1 MKKLLPLIC
10 LFYASFSF
18 SQQHVLPE
26 RLVKAFCPED
36 YTIAGDVTVKSEL
49 DKDDFYEITLDY
61 DGEQKSFKLKPL
73 TFPNFKA
80 KFKRVFGEI
89 IKAKAN
95 GNIIPSDSLVDNHI
109 ALLFSQIV
117 TYQNSEEERPEVA
130 KIYLKENIPVYYY
143 KSGAV
148 DKNFEAEL
156 TEVQV
161 EISFFGGFIEKM
173 QVNGKIGNTP
183 VTFNNKY
190 SIGISSTKNIQQ
202 LNEYRLFTGERF
214 TETEFNQKMIPAS
227 KKIAFSN
234 ELKES
239 KDELLKAINQYTV
252 VNDKYKEKKAQIDS
266 LIALKKTTKDLDV
279 YKDLEVKIENNQI
292 SLKQIEVAQ
301 KESLGILEVKK
312 MQFNDIE
319 KNEKKDTVSQE
330 TNPSEDEESLM
341 IYVSDVIRYV
351 KKVDVNANDIS
362 PVPQLVILDQ
372 NQKETKL
379 YREESSKLF
388 EAVVFTDFLGVF
400 DEENPNGIIQT
411 EVTKRFNLNTKR
423 GDTKWYHK
431 LFIIP
436 MFFEGIGFL
445 QYFDAQFQFSK
456 IEKSNKFLLPSV
468 YNGID
473 GSGNP
478 FSENYY
484 SPLSLYQY
492 RNYSIGGNLTLFFLE
507 NQNAKINGTLDT
519 GFLFGRSGIKEN
531 VDQEDGD
538 FLNNLEIPI
547 EFKLQILPEKRFS
560 FFMSDRL
567 SWFEIFDS
575 NINLKSIEDNK
586 LVSKNRFL
594 NTFNVGMNLDI
605 SSSGKLFLRY
615 KLIHELDNINTNFS
629 QLQFGYSFYLL
640 QKNGLKKKD

>member
-1 MKKLLPLIC
+1 MKKLVLFIC
-10 LFYASFSF
+10 LFYANFSF
-18 SQQHVLPE
+18 SQQHVLAE
-26 RLVKAFCPED
+26 KLVKEFCPD
-36 YTIAGDVTVKSEL
+36 SHAIAGDIIVKSEL

-73 TFPNFKA
+73 TFPSFKA
-80 KFKRVFGEI
+80 KFKRVFGEL

-95 GNIIPSDSLVDNHI
+95 DVKTPEDNKVDKEI

-130 KIYLKENIPVYYY
+130 KIYLKEHIPVYYY
-143 KSGAV
+143 KSGAP
-148 DKNFEAEL
+148 DKKFEAEL
-156 TEVQV
+156 TDVQV

-173 QVNGKIGNTP
+173 QVNGKIGTTP

-214 TETEFNQKMIPAS
+214 TETEFNQKLVPDS
-227 KKIAFSN
+227 NKKAYTVKI
-234 ELKES
+234 KDT
-239 KDELLKAINQYTV
+239 KDELFKAVTKYSVINE
-252 VNDKYKEKKAQIDS
+252 NYKEIKREIDS
-266 LIALKKTTKDLDV
+266 LIALKNGTKDLDV
-279 YKDLEVKIENNQI
+279 YKNLELEIKLCETRLKQVEEHKMIAFSDLEIKKERLNNA
-292 SLKQIEVAQ
+292 EA
-301 KESLGILEVKK
+301 
-312 MQFNDIE
+312 
-319 KNEKKDTVSQE
+319 NEKKDPEQNE
-330 TNPSEDEESLM
+330 KDDSEDEESLM
-341 IYVSDVIRYV
+341 IYVGDVIRYV

-388 EAVVFTDFLGVF
+388 EAVVYTDFLGIF

-411 EVTKRFNLNTKR
+411 EVNKQFNISSRRF
-423 GDTKWYHK
+423 DVFPA
-431 LFIIP
+431 FI
-436 MFFEGIGFL
+436 EGIGFL
-445 QYFDAQFQFSK
+445 NYFNAQFQFSK
-456 IEKSNKFLLPSV
+456 IEKNNKFLLPLV
-468 YNGID
+468 YNGVD

-478 FSENYY
+478 FTENYY
-484 SPLSLYQY
+484 TPLSLYQY
-492 RNYSIGGNLTLFFLE
+492 RNFSIGGNLNILFLE
-507 NQNAKINGTLDT
+507 NQNAKINTTLDA
-519 GFLFGRSGIKEN
+519 GFLFGRSGIKEA
-531 VDQEDGD
+531 VDQEEGD

-547 EFKLQILPEKRFS
+547 ELKFQILPEKRFS
-560 FFMSDRL
+560 FFVSDRL
-567 SWFEIFDS
+567 SWFEVFNS
-575 NINLKSIEDNK
+575 NTNLKSIEDNN

-640 QKNGLKKKD
+640 QKNGMKRKE